1 MDIRINK
8 WLSQAGYCSRR
19 AADELISLG
28 RVTVDGRIVSAGDRI
43 DENATVFVDG
53 KQVVKEEDEVLIA
66 FYKPRGIVS
75 TTTDKQGKNNVI
87 DFLNYKKR
95 IYPIGRL
102 DKDSEGLLF
111 LTNNGEVMNRMI
123 KADLHHEKEYI
134 VGINKPVTEEFLET
148 MRNGIFLK
156 ELNKTTAKCKVEK
169 LSDKTFKIVLI
180 QGMNRQI
187 RRMCEFCGCKVTK
200 LKRVRIMN
208 VLLGNLLP
216 GQYRNLTRAEY
227 DELMKELGLK

>member
-19 AADELISLG
+19 AADELISQG

-102 DKDSEGLLF
+102 DKDSEGDRKS
-111 LTNNGEVMNRMI
+111 TR
-123 KADLHHEKEYI
+123 
-134 VGINKPVTEEFLET
+134 
-148 MRNGIFLK
+148 
-156 ELNKTTAKCKVEK
+156 LN
-169 LSDKTFKIVLI
+169 SSH
-180 QGMNRQI
+180 
-187 RRMCEFCGCKVTK
+187 
-200 LKRVRIMN
+200 
-208 VLLGNLLP
+208 
-216 GQYRNLTRAEY
+216 
-227 DELMKELGLK
+227 